1 MATDGYDGVL
11 VDIIANLAKQHNPTV
26 EQSFTS
32 RVALNNSKSNK
43 IVLPGGDSPDK
54 RALEKELSA
63 LAARIEYLEAKA
75 NSGSQTALPITPSEP
90 DTSPFAT
97 QNGTAPRSTPG
108 SSESVSRPRSAS
120 LVNQLLYKKENQNGD
135 AAHQLTEEQLQ
146 ILREH
151 VEEQSTHIQSQS
163 EYIDSINDK
172 LEQQQRATRE
182 ALGGI
187 ETSVHDVELLKRE
200 LSKNQQ
206 INMTYQ
212 KVLREIG
219 SIVTAVANGDL
230 SKKVLIS
237 AKERDPEIAT
247 FKRTINRMVDQLQDF
262 ASQVTHLAKEVGTE
276 GRLGGQAV
284 LPGVDGIWAELTQ
297 NVNVMADNLTNQVR
311 EIAVVT
317 TAVARGDLSRKIERP
332 AKGEI
337 LQLQQTINTMVDQLR
352 TFATEVTRVS
362 RDVGTEGVLG
372 GQAQIEGVQGMW
384 NDLTINVNA
393 MANNLTTQ
401 VRDISQVT
409 TAVAR
414 GDLTQKVKAE
424 CKGEILELKST
435 INSMV
440 DQLRQFAHE
449 VTTLARE
456 VGTEGRLGGQATVY
470 GVEGTWKDLTENVN
484 GMAQNLTT
492 QVREIAEV
500 TTAVANGDLSKKVNA
515 EVKGEILELK
525 VTINTMVDRLS
536 TFAYEVSK
544 VAREVGTEG
553 VLGGQAEVE
562 NVDGKWK
569 DLTENVNTMASNL
582 TNQVRNISD
591 VTQAI
596 ARGDMSQRIK
606 VHAQGEILLLKD
618 TINNMVARLDDW
630 SLAVK
635 RVARDVG
642 VDGKMGGQ
650 AEVEG
655 IAGRWKEI
663 TSDVNTMAQ
672 NLTSQVRAFGDI
684 TNAAT
689 VGDFTQMI
697 TVEASGEMNEL
708 KQKINKMVSNL
719 RESIQRNTAAR
730 EAAEL
735 ANKTKSEFLA
745 NMSHEIRTPMNGII
759 GMTQLTLDTE
769 LNQSQREMLNLVY
782 NLANSLL
789 TIIDDILDISKI
801 EANRMV
807 VEEIP
812 FTLRGQVFNGMKS
825 LAVKANEK
833 MLDLAY
839 EVDSSVP
846 DYVIGD
852 SFRLRQIILNLV
864 GNAIKFTEKGEVRLR
879 ISAADSTPCKAGEVA
894 VKFCVS
900 DTGIGIASDK
910 LDLIFD
916 TFQQA
921 DGSTTRRFGGTGLGL
936 SISKKL
942 VGLMHGRMWVESD
955 YGDGSSFFFT
965 VVFKVGNP
973 DLGAIEKQITPYRK
987 HTVLFIDKG
996 KTGYSDEIVK
1006 HLERLDLV
1014 PLVVHDESE
1023 VPPPARENGR
1033 ANYDCVLVDCS
1044 DAGKCLRNVED
1055 FKYVP
1060 IVMLAPK
1067 ISMSFKSALEDG
1079 IASYMTTPCLPIDL
1093 GNALV
1098 PALEGRAAPTAA
1110 DPSTKFDILLAEDNA
1125 VNQRLAVKILQKH
1138 HHTVTVANNGL
1149 EAFEA
1154 IQKKRYDVVL
1164 MDVQMPIMGG
1174 FEATQKIREWE
1185 RNLELTRTPIIALTA
1200 HAMLGDREKCIQ
1212 AQMDEYLSKPLKPT
1226 QLIQTILK
1234 CATLGGALLD
1244 RNKDTRTLG
1253 VDGVVTPGTKSPRK
1267 GTKRPEP
1274 ALRGYTDMPLES
1286 PAILNENFDPI
1297 AAVSVFEQK
1306 KRKRERTDVIG
1317 RARWRERIAADLS
1330 AHQAMGT
1337 LCVMLDAFFQTE

>member
-1 MATDGYDGVL
+1 MTADLDHGSLLQV
-11 VDIIANLAKQHNPTV
+11 IQNLAKSYNPSNDHT
-26 EQSFTS
+26 FTS
-32 RVALNNSKSNK
+32 GVAVNRTKSNR
-43 IVLPGGDSPDK
+43 IRLGGKDTEEK
-54 RALEKELSA
+54 RAIETQLSA
-63 LAARIEYLEAKA
+63 LASRIEYLEAKA
-75 NSGSQTALPITPSEP
+75 NGGSNPSLPITPNEP
-90 DTSPFAT
+90 DASPFAT
-97 QNGTAPRSTPG
+97 QSSPGRSVLSASESTP
-108 SSESVSRPRSAS
+108 RPRSAS
-120 LVNQLLYKKENQNGD
+120 LVNQLLTRKENINGNGQP
-135 AAHQLTEEQLQ
+135 HCLSEEQLQ
-146 ILREH
+146 VLREH
-151 VEEQSTHIQSQS
+151 VEEQARHIKSQA
-163 EYIDSINDK
+163 EYIDTINDK
-172 LEQQQRATRE
+172 LDQQQRATRE

-187 ETSVHDVELLKRE
+187 ETSVHDVETLKRE

-297 NVNVMADNLTNQVR
+297 NVNIMAENLTNQVR

-332 AKGEI
+332 ARGEI

-384 NDLTINVNA
+384 SELTMNVNA

-562 NVDGKWK
+562 NVEGKWK
-569 DLTENVNTMASNL
+569 DLTDNVNTMANNL

-596 ARGDMSQRIK
+596 AAGDMSQRIK

-618 TINNMVARLDDW
+618 TINDMVARLDDW

-663 TSDVNTMAQ
+663 TGDVNTMAQ

-689 VGDFTQMI
+689 VGDYTQMI

-782 NLANSLL
+782 QLANSLL

-812 FTLRGQVFNGMKS
+812 FTLRGQVFTGMKS

-864 GNAIKFTEKGEVRLR
+864 GNAIKFTEKGEVRLK
-879 ISAADSTPCKAGEVA
+879 ISAAEELQPLCAANEVA
-894 VKFCVS
+894 VKFCVA
-900 DTGIGIASDK
+900 DTGIGIAADK

-955 YGDGSSFFFT
+955 YGDGSKFFFT
-965 VVFKVGNP
+965 VRFKVGSM
-973 DLGAIEKQITPYRK
+973 DVSQIEKSLNTYRK
-987 HTVLFIDKG
+987 HTVLFLDKG
-996 KTGYSDEIVK
+996 KTGCSDQIVQYIK
-1006 HLERLDLV
+1006 DLDLV
-1014 PLVVHDESE
+1014 PLVVHSESD
-1023 VPPPARENGR
+1023 VPKPTRKGKIS
-1033 ANYDCVLVDCS
+1033 NYDCVLVDCPES
-1044 DAGKCLRNVED
+1044 SKMLRHVED

-1060 IVMLAPK
+1060 IVILGPK
-1067 ISMSFKSALEDG
+1067 IEMSFKSALEDG

-1093 GNALV
+1093 GNALI
-1098 PALEGRAAPTAA
+1098 PALEGRAAPSQA
-1110 DPSTKFDILLAEDNA
+1110 DASMKFDILLAEDNA

-1138 HHTVTVANNGL
+1138 HHNVTVANNGL

-1154 IQKKRYDVVL
+1154 VQKKRFDVVL

-1174 FEATQKIREWE
+1174 FEATQNIREWE
-1185 RNLELTRTPIIALTA
+1185 RQNELTRTPIIALTA

-1244 RNKDTRTLG
+1244 RNPDARALG
-1253 VDGVVTPGTKSPRK
+1253 VDGVSMLPAGGPSPKK
-1267 GTKRPEP
+1267 GAKRPDTGV
-1274 ALRGYTDMPLES
+1274 RGYTDIPLES
-1286 PAILNENFDPI
+1286 PAILQEEVDPI
-1297 AAVSVFEQK
+1297 TAG
-1306 KRKRERTDVIG
+1306 ILN
-1317 RARWRERIAADLS
+1317 RANS
-1330 AHQAMGT
+1330 T
-1337 LCVMLDAFFQTE
+1337 